1 MNRKILLSIL
11 TFLLLMVVLGGCA
24 SSEERAAQKAEFSR
38 KVKAALDKRA
48 YKISINRML
57 PMQGASRSVSYGYS
71 VTVKNDSLFSYLPYF
86 GRAYD
91 VPYGGGKGLSFDA
104 PIGHYHEIQS
114 NNGSRQ
120 IDIELKNEEDNY
132 TYHIT
137 VFDNGSSSIDVQAR
151 KRERISYNGEIIF
164 EN

>member
-1 MNRKILLSIL
+1 
-11 TFLLLMVVLGGCA
+11 MVVLGGCV

-151 KRERISYNGEIIF
+151 KRERISYNGDIIF

>member
-11 TFLLLMVVLGGCA
+11 TLLLLMVVLGGCV

>member
-1 MNRKILLSIL
+1 
-11 TFLLLMVVLGGCA
+11 
-24 SSEERAAQKAEFSR
+24 
-38 KVKAALDKRA
+38 
-48 YKISINRML
+48 
-57 PMQGASRSVSYGYS
+57 MQGASRSVSYGYS

>member
-11 TFLLLMVVLGGCA
+11 TLLLLMVVLGGCV

-104 PIGHYHEIQS
+104 PIGHYHETQS

-151 KRERISYNGEIIF
+151 KRERISYNGDIIF

>member
-132 TYHIT
+132 TYYIT

>member
-1 MNRKILLSIL
+1 
-11 TFLLLMVVLGGCA
+11 MVVLGGCA

-137 VFDNGSSSIDVQAR
+137 VFDNGSSSIEVQAR

>member
-1 MNRKILLSIL
+1 
-11 TFLLLMVVLGGCA
+11 MVVLGGCA

-132 TYHIT
+132 TYYIT

-151 KRERISYNGEIIF
+151 KRERISFNGEIIF

>member
-1 MNRKILLSIL
+1 
-11 TFLLLMVVLGGCA
+11 MVVLGGCA

-151 KRERISYNGEIIF
+151 KPERISYNGEIIF

>member
-11 TFLLLMVVLGGCA
+11 TLLLLMVVLGGCV

-71 VTVKNDSLFSYLPYF
+71 VTVKND
-86 GRAYD
+86 
-91 VPYGGGKGLSFDA
+91 
-104 PIGHYHEIQS
+104 
-114 NNGSRQ
+114 
-120 IDIELKNEEDNY
+120 
-132 TYHIT
+132 
-137 VFDNGSSSIDVQAR
+137 
-151 KRERISYNGEIIF
+151 
-164 EN
+164 

>member
-1 MNRKILLSIL
+1 
-11 TFLLLMVVLGGCA
+11 MVVLGGCA

-48 YKISINRML
+48 YKISINRMF

-137 VFDNGSSSIDVQAR
+137 VFDNGSSSIEVQAR
-151 KRERISYNGEIIF
+151 KRERISYNGEFIF

>member
-1 MNRKILLSIL
+1 
-11 TFLLLMVVLGGCA
+11 MVVLGGCA

-132 TYHIT
+132 TYYIT
-137 VFDNGSSSIDVQAR
+137 VFDNGSSLIDVQAR

>member
-11 TFLLLMVVLGGCA
+11 TLLLLMVVLGGCA

>member
-11 TFLLLMVVLGGCA
+11 TLLLLMVVLGGCV

-57 PMQGASRSVSYGYS
+57 LMQGASRSVSYGYS

-104 PIGHYHEIQS
+104 PIGHYHETQS

-151 KRERISYNGEIIF
+151 KRERISYNGDIIF

>member
-1 MNRKILLSIL
+1 
-11 TFLLLMVVLGGCA
+11 MVVLGGCA

>member
-1 MNRKILLSIL
+1 
-11 TFLLLMVVLGGCA
+11 MVVLGGCA

-137 VFDNGSSSIDVQAR
+137 VFDNGSSLIDVQAR